1 MSIITSLSAIGL
13 AALIHASFQLSV
25 SMLTLL
31 SGHAIGK
38 KRAHHRLMR
47 LTTSFLIRAT
57 LMSLLLVTFFA
68 YFISAAFGTIDSSWP
83 WVVACS
89 LMLFV
94 AVLVWVVYYRRKTGT
109 QLWIPRVMAD
119 FLNKRVKSTKDSS
132 EAFSLG
138 VTSVIAEL
146 IFLAAPL
153 FVSGLIISQLD
164 PGWQLAGIA
173 LYTLLSV
180 SSLALVWAIIGG
192 GHSLSR
198 IQKWRESNKYFLQF
212 AAGTGLIILAAF
224 TYANFV
230 IGVF

>member
-1 MSIITSLSAIGL
+1 
-13 AALIHASFQLSV
+13 
-25 SMLTLL
+25 
-31 SGHAIGK
+31 
-38 KRAHHRLMR
+38 
-47 LTTSFLIRAT
+47 
-57 LMSLLLVTFFA
+57 MSLLLVTFFA